1 MYCLIFRLELVTYN
15 GHRRYDGGTCALSWY
30 DVKVLQHT
38 FHSSF
43 ISSCWESSLL
53 VNIMWLL
60 LRALRQAWYCFF
72 MTWPLS
78 YYFLLWWIIV
88 ISVSTNELILIVLFG
103 CCLSLLL
110 VCDGSRIYCRIL
122 FRFARS
128 MRTCS
133 AYGTNLLNYF
143 KIILI
148 MHVWSFLKFNLK
160 WVQFRMVLN
169 CSYYEI
175 NLMFIQVKP
184 QTVQQC
190 KQYLLFISQ
199 CMLGKGDWGWTSKRT
214 FFLV

>member
-1 MYCLIFRLELVTYN
+1 
-15 GHRRYDGGTCALSWY
+15 
-30 DVKVLQHT
+30 
-38 FHSSF
+38 
-43 ISSCWESSLL
+43 
-53 VNIMWLL
+53 
-60 LRALRQAWYCFF
+60 

-122 FRFARS
+122 FSFARS

-175 NLMFIQVKP
+175 NLMFIQVKLQMVP
-184 QTVQQC
+184 TMQTIVIIYIPVHAG
-190 KQYLLFISQ
+190 KRWLRLNFKNDFLF
-199 CMLGKGDWGWTSKRT
+199 
-214 FFLV
+214 